1 MIRGTCD
8 IPELQG
14 VLESAG
20 VNRIIY
26 HHAENPAPHKV
37 VTVCTLCDE
46 DIELAHG
53 YAMLHP
59 RDQFC
64 RRVGRAV
71 SLRRAVEQL
80 DLKRRRAE

>member
-1 MIRGTCD
+1 MIRGKID
-8 IPELQG
+8 IPELQE

-26 HHAENPAPHKV
+26 HHADNPAPHKV
-37 VTVCTLCDE
+37 VTVCTLYDE

-53 YAMLHP
+53 YAVLHP

-64 RRVGRAV
+64 YATGRKV
-71 SLRRAVEQL
+71 SLKRAVERL
-80 DLKRRRAE
+80 DVKRRRSA